1 MPISIFGE
9 SQLAA
14 CAQNLGYRPQ
24 FGVRCVGVMS
34 SLVAALNM
42 LSLPA
47 FADSASEVLAAKLKS
62 RYPTMTVGAV
72 TKSTVGGLY
81 EIVIGR
87 DVAYTDSEGRYF
99 FFGPLVDM
107 ERHENLSAAR
117 KEELSRVDVN
127 VLTPADAIMRVKGGG
142 RRKLYV
148 FSDPDCPYCRQ
159 LEAQLDR
166 LDDVTIYTFL
176 YPIASLHADAGRK
189 AEAIWCEGSDS
200 ARADRWTRVVGKG
213 EQIAS
218 HTCDNPLKRNLALG
232 NSLGIQGTPT
242 LITADGH
249 LRAGLAESSAIEKWL
264 ATAH

>member
-1 MPISIFGE
+1 MMTSF
-9 SQLAA
+9 A
-14 CAQNLGYRPQ
+14 
-24 FGVRCVGVMS
+24 
-34 SLVAALNM
+34 AALSV
-42 LSLPA
+42 LSSSVY
-47 FADSASEVLAAKLKS
+47 ADTASETLATKLKS
-62 RYPTMTVGAV
+62 RYPTIAIGTV

-99 FFGPLVDM
+99 FFGPLIDM
-107 ERHENLSAAR
+107 EHHENLSAAR
-117 KEELSRVDVN
+117 KEELSKVDVN
-127 VLTPADAIMRVKGGG
+127 VLMPADAIMRVKGKG

-159 LEAQLDR
+159 LEAQLDK
-166 LDDVTIYTFL
+166 LDDVTIYTFP

-189 AEAIWCEGSDS
+189 AEAIWCEGADS
-200 ARADRWTRVVGKG
+200 VRADRWSRVVGKG

-249 LRAGLAESSAIEKWL
+249 LRAGVADAAAIETWL
-264 ATAH
+264 AAARDGTPH